1 MPPKHV
7 WGPPTWTFLHT
18 LVEKVHDNEFPRLQ
32 KDLYHFVWKICTTL
46 PCPDCSQ
53 HASRFMTK
61 TPREAWMTKQDM
73 RSSLFILHNI
83 VNKRNQKTIQ
93 KLNILETY
101 NKKNIIHCYNDFI
114 RVFHTKGNLNLLT
127 DTFQRDMLVSK
138 LKKWM
143 SANIKAFM

>member
-101 NKKNIIHCYNDFI
+101 NKKKYY
-114 RVFHTKGNLNLLT
+114 TLL
-127 DTFQRDMLVSK
+127 QRFYTRFSHQGK
-138 LKKWM
+138 FEFTHRHGFKETC
-143 SANIKAFM
+143 

>member
-1 MPPKHV
+1 
-7 WGPPTWTFLHT
+7 
-18 LVEKVHDNEFPRLQ
+18 
-32 KDLYHFVWKICTTL
+32 
-46 PCPDCSQ
+46 
-53 HASRFMTK
+53 
-61 TPREAWMTKQDM
+61 MTKQDM